1 MFALEISKN
10 NFKIPLWFFDAA
22 LHEQEKMNDYIER
35 HMYEAI
41 ENGEFELYLQP
52 KIDLKTNSLASA
64 EALVRWIR
72 NDGTTI
78 FPSQFIPI
86 FEQNGFCVNLDMYM
100 DDFGTGYSSLNT
112 LGKLNID
119 ELKLDRSFLVEIKD
133 TRNQNA
139 RLIMEEIV
147 QLSKKLS
154 IFSVIEGVE
163 TSEDDLLVKEI
174 GCDYGQGYYYS
185 RPIDSN
191 DFTSKMLNK
200 FNK

>member
-1 MFALEISKN
+1 MSCGIATATDKQELQVSMTHAMFALEISKN

-86 FEQNGFCVNLDMYM
+86 FEQNGFCVNLDM
-100 DDFGTGYSSLNT
+100 
-112 LGKLNID
+112 
-119 ELKLDRSFLVEIKD
+119 
-133 TRNQNA
+133 
-139 RLIMEEIV
+139 
-147 QLSKKLS
+147 
-154 IFSVIEGVE
+154 
-163 TSEDDLLVKEI
+163 
-174 GCDYGQGYYYS
+174 
-185 RPIDSN
+185 
-191 DFTSKMLNK
+191 
-200 FNK
+200 